1 MPVFCVRCFRGDRRP
16 TLVENAMVS
25 ALQITLESPLPRQVV
40 EQRLEALVAAGPFA
54 VRGLVPSGAG
64 RWLLTL
70 RTVRPG
76 LAVGSVKVAELLVLV
91 TREFELYAVQRL
103 PCPASV
109 AAAS

>member
-1 MPVFCVRCFRGDRRP
+1 
-16 TLVENAMVS
+16 MVS
-25 ALQITLESPLPRQVV
+25 ALQITLESALPRQVV

-91 TREFELYAVQRL
+91 TREFELHAVQRL
-103 PCPASV
+103 PAAGV